1 MLEVPVLSFLFAG
14 DRRALDPKKVHKI
27 MIKGFKKINS
37 ILYLEEDTDLSYLKD
52 FGGRP
57 KKIRS
62 YNIKERIY
70 GQSHLSL
77 ITPPDD
83 PYYGKKGIYKD
94 CEHYPEESD
103 DFKTC
108 KSENYDGLVWSGEA
122 TKKNLK
128 KGLMRRL
135 RYNPLWQS
143 MLEEIKNHF
152 DVFK

>member
-1 MLEVPVLSFLFAG
+1 MQIYYDA
-14 DRRALDPKKVHKI
+14 
-27 MIKGFKKINS
+27 
-37 ILYLEEDTDLSYLKD
+37 LKD
-52 FGGRP
+52 P
-57 KKIRS
+57 
-62 YNIKERIY
+62 
-70 GQSHLSL
+70 QSIFVGFDQGSSNRLKFLQRLTSWL
-77 ITPPDD
+77 LVCF
-83 PYYGKKGIYKD
+83 YKD